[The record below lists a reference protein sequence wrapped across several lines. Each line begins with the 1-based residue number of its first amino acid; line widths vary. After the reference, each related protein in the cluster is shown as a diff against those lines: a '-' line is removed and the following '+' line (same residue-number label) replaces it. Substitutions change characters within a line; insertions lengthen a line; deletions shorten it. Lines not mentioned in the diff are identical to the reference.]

1 MSTEPRYVNNST
13 IARHFNV
20 HHVTVIGWRKKY
32 PPEHQQVPTPAPA
45 AFVVEKFGAE
55 VPLWTEGQLAD
66 WDSWY
71 ATFQEYAWINR
82 AVHLNSVRSSRGPR

>member
-13 IARHFNV
+13 IARRFNV

-55 VPLWTEGQLAD
+55 IPLWDEAQLLD
-66 WDSWY
+66 WDDWY
-71 ATFQEYAWINR
+71 AAFRAYSQINR
-82 AVHLNSVRSSRGPR
+82 VARMRSLRADRGAS